1 MAPPPDTRVI
11 KGKRI
16 TREILQR
23 LSELHRDW
31 VVGRPSGKR
40 AMLEDCD
47 LTKLDFSHMN
57 FTDGI
62 FIRCRFDDC
71 EGRGVK
77 FVGAILRSSSFDRA
91 DLTNADFQR
100 ADLRSASFQDAT
112 MIGASLDRSDIR
124 RDAHSEDHSSFKGA
138 ILTRANFADSKMK
151 GADLSGAVL
160 EKTNLSNADLR
171 GASFRQAEMTG
182 VVLAGATMIDS
193 DFSGAVLDKS
203 MEGKLDITCASGPAR
218 KKLDSGKL
226 SLVLDAHHRWVLSL
240 GTEGDRAN
248 LSGLDLSGIDLSGR
262 NLAAAN
268 FNGATLAETCLEG
281 AWLMAA
287 DFRTANLLR
296 AKLGKADLRGA
307 DFTAA
312 HQRGLDVEACVIGE
326 LPGSTLTTRGLQ
338 AKIASRA

>member
-16 TREILQR
+16 TREALQR
-23 LSELHRDW
+23 LGQLHLDW

-47 LTKLDFSHMN
+47 LTKLDLSHMN
-57 FTDGI
+57 FSDGV
-62 FIRCRFDDC
+62 FIRCRFDDS

-100 ADLRSASFQDAT
+100 ADL
-112 MIGASLDRSDIR
+112 
-124 RDAHSEDHSSFKGA
+124 
-138 ILTRANFADSKMK
+138 
-151 GADLSGAVL
+151 SGAVL
-160 EKTNLSNADLR
+160 GKTNLSNADLR

-203 MEGKLDITCASGPAR
+203 MEGKLDITCASGPAK

-226 SLVLDAHHRWVLSL
+226 GLVLDAHHRWVLSL
-240 GTEGDRAN
+240 GTEGSRAN
-248 LSGLDLSGIDLSGR
+248 LAGLDLSGIDLSGR

-296 AKLGKADLRGA
+296 AKLGKVDLRGA

-312 HQRGLDVEACVIGE
+312 HQRGLDVEACVIGT